1 MTDLSKHNEDSHYVK
16 LIDLLNGHL
25 KDLKKEKIQA
35 EEENLTDEEEI
46 NSDSNSE
53 DDQFF
58 NRTRKEV

>member
-1 MTDLSKHNEDSHYVK
+1 MK